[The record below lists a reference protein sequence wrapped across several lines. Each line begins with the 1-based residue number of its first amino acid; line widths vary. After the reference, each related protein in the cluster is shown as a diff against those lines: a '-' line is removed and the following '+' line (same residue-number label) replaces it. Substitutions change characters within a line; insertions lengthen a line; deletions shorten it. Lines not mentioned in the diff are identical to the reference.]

1 MTIGAVVVALAV
13 IAGLGYFV
21 GVGPMNRLNAARDIE
36 PPARLAGLDRVTDEG
51 IRGQLQLDQKREA
64 LSRIN
69 DGKDATVEAYG
80 NLDGNRLFVVIAM
93 RGRVDIDK
101 TVKDSGAT
109 PDQVKVVG
117 KSTCVEST
125 DNLPIQCYRGS
136 NTLTVIVQAANAD
149 AGVDDVGPV
158 ADEAFTA
165 MK

>member
-1 MTIGAVVVALAV
+1 MTVGAILVALVV
-13 IAGLGYFV
+13 IAGFGYFA
-21 GVGPMNRLNAARDIE
+21 GIGPMNRLNAARGIE
-36 PPARLAGLDRVTDEG
+36 PPAKLAGLDRITDPE
-51 IRGQLQLDQKREA
+51 IRGQLQLDQTKEA

-69 DGKDATVEAYG
+69 DGKQATVEAYG
-80 NLDGNRLFVVIAM
+80 NLDGKRLFVVIAM

-125 DNLPIQCYRGS
+125 DNLPTQCYRGS
-136 NTLTVIVQAANAD
+136 NTLTVIAQAANAD
-149 AGVDDVGPV
+149 AGVNDVGPV